1 MKANG
6 ARDPQHTSIVD
17 FMTGGSLPRAL
28 DQISHL
34 AGVPLS
40 LHDADGRRV
49 IASDGP
55 ERWRLADEPPEP
67 DSTAIP
73 LDLGAMTIGAIH
85 APADAPPALLAAVN
99 QIAQAAME
107 FCHQQVELE
116 HRVKEL
122 TILFRLTALLAR
134 VADVDRVLDIALDSA
149 LDVLNLDA
157 GAVVLFEPDADG
169 LAASDREEDLVH
181 KAARHLSKEWLD
193 SSVPLSRD
201 RIFDRLA
208 LKGQVVT
215 SMDMRADDRI
225 LDRDRVSAEGLRAC
239 IHAGLVI
246 AGRPIGVV
254 RLYSRTVRSFTDSE
268 KRLLKSIAQQAALG
282 VEQTRLLEIKQHERQ
297 VQRQLNVAADIQ
309 RRMMPKTVPV
319 RAGLDLA
326 ARSRPSLELG
336 GDFYDIFEIGDRI
349 GIALGDAVG
358 KGIPAALMVAAVRAT
373 LRAQPTPDESPA
385 GMLTRVN
392 RAMARDA
399 QPGEFATVFCA
410 IIDPDTRRLECATA
424 GHDPPMLV
432 RRRDGAITVTDLD
445 VSGLVAGVDANETY
459 TGTTVDL
466 EHGDL
471 VIAYT
476 DGVTDTLDFDVRRF
490 TKDALREAV
499 YAIARHEPDAT
510 AQRVLQHIFWSLR
523 QHAGLATQADDQTV
537 VVLRI
542 DDRQTS
548 PER

>member
-6 ARDPQHTSIVD
+6 PRDLQHTSIVD

-28 DQISHL
+28 EQISRF

-49 IASDGP
+49 VATDGP
-55 ERWRLADEPPEP
+55 ERWSLADDPPAH
-67 DSTAIP
+67 DSTPIP
-73 LDLGAMTIGAIH
+73 LSVGATVIGSIH
-85 APADAPPALLAAVN
+85 APADAPPHLLAAVH
-99 QIAQAAME
+99 QIAQTATE
-107 FCHQQVELE
+107 FCNQQVELE

-134 VADVDRVLDIALDSA
+134 VADVDRVLELALDSA
-149 LDVLNLDA
+149 LDVLKLDA

-181 KAARHLSKEWLD
+181 KATRHLSQDWLD
-193 SSVPLSRD
+193 SPAPLSRD

-208 LKGQVVT
+208 LQGAVVT
-215 SMDMRADDRI
+215 SEDMRADDRI
-225 LDRDRVSAEGLRAC
+225 LDRPRVEAEGLRAC

-246 AGRPIGVV
+246 AGRPIGVA
-254 RLYSRTVRSFTDSE
+254 RLYSRSVRSFTESE
-268 KRLLKSIAQQAALG
+268 RRLLKSIAQQAAVA
-282 VEQTRLLEIKQHERQ
+282 VEQARLLEIKQHERQ
-297 VQRQLNVAADIQ
+297 VQRQLTVAADIQ

-319 RAGLDLA
+319 REGIDLA

-349 GIALGDAVG
+349 GIAIGDAVG
-358 KGIPAALMVAAVRAT
+358 KGIPAALMVASVRAT
-373 LRAQPTPDESPA
+373 LRAQPSLDESPA
-385 GMLTRVN
+385 SMLTRVN
-392 RAMARDA
+392 QAMARDA

-410 IIDPDTRRLECATA
+410 VIDPATRRFDCATA

-432 RRRDGAITVTDLD
+432 RRTDDGISVTDLD
-445 VSGLVAGVDANETY
+445 VAGLVAGVDARETY
-459 TGTTVDL
+459 TGISLDL
-466 EHGDL
+466 QPGDMI
-471 VIAYT
+471 VAYT
-476 DGVTDTLDFDVRRF
+476 DGVPDTLDFEFRRF
-490 TKDALREAV
+490 SKDALREAV
-499 YAIARHEPDAT
+499 YAIARHEPDAS
-510 AQRVLQHIFWSLR
+510 AQRVLQHIYWSLR

-542 DDRQTS
+542 T
-548 PER
+548 